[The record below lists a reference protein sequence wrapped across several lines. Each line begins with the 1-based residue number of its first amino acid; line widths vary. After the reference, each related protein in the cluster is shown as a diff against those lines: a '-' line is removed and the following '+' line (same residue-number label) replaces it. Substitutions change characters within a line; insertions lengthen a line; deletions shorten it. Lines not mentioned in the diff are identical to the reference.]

1 MYADR
6 LQRLQAVLKERDL
19 DCLALMPGTNLTYMT
34 GLHFHLMERPTVGF
48 IPAAGKPVFAVPSL
62 EKVKFDDSPPY
73 DLEVLGWSDEEGPE
87 AVFEAAMKEL
97 PEIHTLAVEYLAM
110 RVLEL
115 RLLQRH
121 APNAIVVDANPV
133 MDVLRQ
139 FKTADEVAQMRAAVK
154 VSEKALGEVLAEVR
168 PGMTEREVATM
179 LSRAQSQAGGEEIPF
194 LPIVLAGGRAALPH
208 GGPTDRVIQ
217 SGEVLLL
224 DFGTRKGGYV
234 SDITRTFAVGK
245 PLEGKQ
251 LAVYEAVRAANEAG
265 RQAARPG
272 VTCQEVDRA
281 ARKVIE
287 EAGFGEYFIHRTG
300 HGIGLDGHERPY
312 IVEGNEVVLEPGM
325 TFTVEPGI
333 YIAGEIGVRIEDD
346 VVITEDGC
354 ESLSTFDRK
363 LQVIGTD

>member
-1 MYADR
+1 
-6 LQRLQAVLKERDL
+6 
-19 DCLALMPGTNLTYMT
+19 
-34 GLHFHLMERPTVGF
+34 
-48 IPAAGKPVFAVPSL
+48 
-62 EKVKFDDSPPY
+62 
-73 DLEVLGWSDEEGPE
+73 
-87 AVFEAAMKEL
+87 
-97 PEIHTLAVEYLAM
+97 
-110 RVLEL
+110 
-115 RLLQRH
+115 
-121 APNAIVVDANPV
+121 VVDANPV

-139 FKTADEVAQMRAAVK
+139 FKTADEIAQMRAAVK

-224 DFGTRKGGYV
+224 DFGTRQGGYV
-234 SDITRTFAVGK
+234 SDITRTF
-245 PLEGKQ
+245 
-251 LAVYEAVRAANEAG
+251 AVYEAVRAANEAG